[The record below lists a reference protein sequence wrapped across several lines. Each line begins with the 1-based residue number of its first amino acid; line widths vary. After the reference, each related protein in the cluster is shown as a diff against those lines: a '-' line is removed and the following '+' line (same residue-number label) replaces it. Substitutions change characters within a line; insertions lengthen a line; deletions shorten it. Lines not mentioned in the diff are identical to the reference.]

1 MLLDKLKNYH
11 LILGTKSPRRH
22 QLMKDSGFQFD
33 IIVPQ
38 NIEENYPENME
49 LEQVPE
55 FLAEVKASLFSEK
68 IKDKDIII
76 TADTIV
82 IFNNKILGKPSDRND
97 AISMLKMMRGNPHVV
112 ITGVCLLSKKK
123 KKIFSE
129 KTTVFFK
136 NFSNDEIIFY
146 VDNYKPYDKAGS
158 YGAQEWIG
166 YVGIEKIEGSFFN
179 VMGLPVHL
187 LYIELEKFIE
197 NDS

>member
-33 IIVPQ
+33 IIVPE

-179 VMGLPVHL
+179 VMGLPVYL